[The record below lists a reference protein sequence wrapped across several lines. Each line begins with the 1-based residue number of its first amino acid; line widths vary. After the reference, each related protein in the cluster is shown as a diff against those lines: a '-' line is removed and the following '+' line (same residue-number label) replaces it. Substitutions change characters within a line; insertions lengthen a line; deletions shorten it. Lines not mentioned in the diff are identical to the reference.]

1 MAEEAVSILKEK
13 GLQFKA
19 ITLTAK
25 EKMCILDEPECDPI
39 HCPRAKGHFDR
50 INAAVYEML
59 TECDSYTREEVL
71 RQAEKWNVCP
81 HEFQFDVASWVDGV
95 ICDYNY
101 AFDPTSKL
109 KRFFAEGT
117 KGDYIF
123 LIDEA
128 HNLVERGRDMFSATL
143 VKEEILKVRQ
153 LLRPYAP
160 GKKLEKALNRCN
172 HQMLVY
178 KRECDSCTEL
188 ESVSTFLMMVN
199 QLLEEL
205 AGWLEA
211 HKTSEIRKQVL
222 EFYFNLRNFSEIYN
236 LVDENYLIYTS
247 YLDNG
252 DFALRLFC
260 VNRRRICSSVSTRGG
275 RPSSFPRRCCRCSII
290 RRCSARIR
298 TITRFTWSPRL
309 IPRSGV
315 WRSEARSARSIS
327 GETAQS
333 LRRSPPI

>member
-1 MAEEAVSILKEK
+1 M
-13 GLQFKA
+13 Q
-19 ITLTAK
+19 
-25 EKMCILDEPECDPI
+25 
-39 HCPRAKGHFDR
+39 
-50 INAAVYEML
+50 
-59 TECDSYTREEVL
+59 
-71 RQAEKWNVCP
+71 
-81 HEFQFDVASWVDGV
+81 
-95 ICDYNY
+95 
-101 AFDPTSKL
+101 
-109 KRFFAEGT
+109 
-117 KGDYIF
+117 
-123 LIDEA
+123 
-128 HNLVERGRDMFSATL
+128 
-143 VKEEILKVRQ
+143 
-153 LLRPYAP
+153 P

-260 VNRRRICSSVSTRGG
+260 VNPAGESAAVYQPGAVG
-275 RPSSFPRRCCRCSII
+275 RLLFRD
-290 RRCSARIR
+290 AAAGAV
-298 TITRFTWSPRL
+298 L
-309 IPRSGV
+309 
-315 WRSEARSARSIS
+315 
-327 GETAQS
+327 
-333 LRRSPPI
+333 